1 MTDLCDL
8 SALDQRRLI
17 GSKEISPVE
26 LLDSC
31 LERIAAVDPA
41 VNALPTLC
49 IDRARME
56 AQDAEDAVMRG
67 VPLGPLHGL
76 PLGVKDLNETAG
88 VRTTFGS
95 LLHEHYVP
103 AHDDRMVADCRAA
116 GAILVGKTNTPEFGA
131 GANTVNKV
139 FGATGNP
146 FDPDRSCAGSSGGS
160 AVALATGMVS
170 LATGS
175 DLGGSLR
182 NPAAFC
188 GIVGFRPSLGLVPDE
203 NKQHGWSSMSVDG
216 PMARTVRDVAL
227 LLSVQAGYDSR
238 DPLSRPFD
246 AGSLM
251 RLAPVDLSGL
261 RVAVSADLGF
271 APVDDR
277 IRATFAER
285 IGQIAPVFAACD
297 WRDPDMEGADAA
309 FTVLRAQGY
318 LAAHHAAFESDR
330 DRLSPR
336 VVDNVEQGLA
346 HTALDVARAHQ
357 WRTRIH
363 RAFQGF
369 MDEVDVLITPAISV
383 PPFPWR
389 DPYVAEINGQKLD
402 SYFHWLALAYGIT
415 LTGHPAICIPC
426 GREPTGTPFH
436 LQIVGRQWGDK
447 RLLEIAAALADH
459 LGRDPDTARPIPDLT
474 YLEERARTAPMEG
487 RAPAGAAS

>member
-1 MTDLCDL
+1 MTELCDL
-8 SALDQRRLI
+8 SATDQRRLI

-26 LLDSC
+26 VLESC
-31 LERIAAVDPA
+31 LERIARVDPA
-41 VNALPTLC
+41 VNALPILC
-49 IDRARME
+49 ADRAREE
-56 AQDAEDAVMRG
+56 AQAAEDAVMRG
-67 VPLGPLHGL
+67 EALGPLHGL
-76 PLGVKDLNETAG
+76 VLGVKDLNETAG

-103 AHDDRMVADCRAA
+103 ERDDRMVGACRAA
-116 GAILVGKTNTPEFGA
+116 GAVLVGKTNTPEFGA

-175 DLGGSLR
+175 DLAGSLR

-203 NKQHGWSSMSVDG
+203 NKKHGWSGMSVDG
-216 PMARTVRDVAL
+216 PMGRTVRDVAL

-246 AGSLM
+246 ASSLM

-261 RVAVSADLGF
+261 KVAVSADLGF
-271 APVDDR
+271 APVDRR
-277 IRATFAER
+277 IRETFAAR
-285 IGQIAPVFAACD
+285 IAEIAPVFADCD
-297 WRDPDMEGADAA
+297 WRDPDMDGANTA
-309 FTVLRAQGY
+309 FAVLRAQGY
-318 LAAHHAAFESDR
+318 LAAHYEAYEAHR
-330 DRLSPR
+330 DVISPR
-336 VVDNVEQGLA
+336 IVDNVEAGLT
-346 HTALDVARAHQ
+346 HTALDIARAHH
-357 WRTRIH
+357 WRSRIH
-363 RAFQGF
+363 QSFQGF

-383 PPFPWR
+383 PPFSWR
-389 DPYVAEINGQKLD
+389 DPFVGEIDGQTLD

-459 LGRDPDTARPIPDLT
+459 LGRDPETARSVPDLT
-474 YLEERARTAPMEG
+474 YLEQRARSAPMDG
-487 RAPAGAAS
+487 RAPAT